1 MESKH
6 QKYELN
12 ENTGEDELIRNL
24 KVISEKL
31 QTTLQEEETQEFIP
45 LAFQLSEEYFISH
58 PSKDVQLL
66 VACCIADI
74 LRIHAPEA
82 PYKDQ
87 DQIKTIFMF
96 LVRQLE
102 GISNPRHKSFS
113 RYFYLMEILAYTKSF
128 TLCFE
133 LEDNQ
138 EVFIALFK
146 LTFKICSI
154 NEPNPKVKSYMLDI
168 MSPLI
173 AEADTV
179 SNELLD
185 VILKHIIE
193 PEKSQNPNAYELCKQ
208 LITKTSDSL
217 SLYVKN
223 FLCTELVQTYDRAY
237 ESTSTINK
245 IFEVMYELYT
255 IAPNSVKLALPTLEG
270 KLQSK
275 EENKRMKALE
285 MLIKI
290 MSEDFASEFPMLWQQ
305 FKQRFADIAPPI
317 RRKCVQASKMFLNN
331 ENKFNTEIIQQ
342 LCARKRDSDENVRFE
357 VVSTVVD
364 LARKNWKFIVETDLI
379 EILKERVMDTKFLI
393 RKEALQ
399 GFSIIYKSHTTELLS
414 QNCESTEETER
425 EKATITMIKNKILH
439 GYYMKT
445 IEDKMLIERL
455 LITCLIPYNLDT
467 KSRMKVLYYLL
478 CDIDEHAV
486 KAFVE
491 LQRQQT
497 KLRKAV
503 FEWIKCHKK
512 DEPNKIEIT
521 TRAYTIASNLPEQ
534 NKSKELLL
542 KFSGHMLKD
551 NEVMQLVEAVLNKD
565 ISCSK
570 CTQKMQQLLKK
581 TGNASPSNF
590 YFNTIKNLL
599 NRIASVTVDKESIE
613 EFIKIVEEK
622 SNGKE
627 IFPLTI
633 LSQVFAPHFYNE
645 KVLNEMLTLLKNDK
659 MEMDYKENIFKAF
672 TNLSAYKS
680 LNDTFPH
687 LSNEL
692 MDMCKKIAVQGNPKQ
707 CKQAVKF
714 MCVNAQE
721 KHDSANFEAVKNI
734 VNSLE
739 TSINISN
746 PHCRTAIIAMS
757 VICEH
762 YGEYFQKEITKV
774 IGRNIVR
781 GLLLNSVLEENDSSQ
796 NHQWIEKDLLPE
808 NIRCIIAACKST
820 VNWLYGLKCDLM
832 SAQKT
837 FKIYDALIITNGNI
851 QEKSKVNKCECSW
864 IKLIAAKSVLKI
876 CEHKVLQQGIL
887 PQQFLNMSK
896 VMLDDSTQ
904 LRDNFLKRLHKG
916 LSRSSSENSLPLEFL
931 SLYVFGGIEKD
942 IHLLDLM
949 RKNFNNILNM
959 KTKILK
965 VNDKDNDLKI
975 NLIYLPLQAIA
986 LLTHSSILNDPNDL
1000 IELRKIEKC
1009 LKFII
1014 DPLIDSLES
1023 TNNISCIKYLIGKI
1037 KLSKSKIEPENEMI
1051 NVVSILMPVHT
1062 ILLF

>member
-1 MESKH
+1 
-6 QKYELN
+6 
-12 ENTGEDELIRNL
+12 
-24 KVISEKL
+24 
-31 QTTLQEEETQEFIP
+31 
-45 LAFQLSEEYFISH
+45 
-58 PSKDVQLL
+58 
-66 VACCIADI
+66 
-74 LRIHAPEA
+74 
-82 PYKDQ
+82 
-87 DQIKTIFMF
+87 MF

-146 LTFKICSI
+146 LIFKICSI
-154 NEPNPKVKSYMLDI
+154 NEPNPKVKSFMLDI
-168 MSPLI
+168 MCPLV

-193 PEKSQNPNAYELCKQ
+193 PEKNQNPNAYELCKQ
-208 LITKTSDSL
+208 LITKTSEAL
-217 SLYVKN
+217 SIYVKN

-245 IFEVMYELYT
+245 IFDVMYELYT
-255 IAPNSVKLALPTLEG
+255 IAPKSVKLSLPTLEG

-275 EENKRMKALE
+275 EENNRMKALE

-290 MSEDFASEFPMLWQQ
+290 LSEEFATEFPMLWQQ
-305 FKQRFADIAPPI
+305 FKQRFADIAPTI
-317 RRKCVQASKMFLNN
+317 RRKCVQASKVFLIN
-331 ENKFNTEIIQQ
+331 ETDFKSEIVQQ
-342 LCARKRDSDENVRFE
+342 LCARKRDSDESVRFE
-357 VVSTVVD
+357 VVTTVVD
-364 LARKNWKFIVETDLI
+364 LARKNWKLVVESDLL
-379 EILKERVMDTKFLI
+379 EILKERVMDTKFI
-393 RKEALQ
+393 VRREALQ
-399 GFSIIYKSHTTELLS
+399 GFSIIYKSHITEMF
-414 QNCESTEETER
+414 QNIDTIGVES
-425 EKATITMIKNKILH
+425 EKINTSMTLIKNKILH

-467 KSRMKVLYYLL
+467 KTRMRVLYYLL

-512 DEPNKIEIT
+512 EEPNKIEIA
-521 TRAYTIASNLPEQ
+521 TRAYTIASNLPDL

-551 NEVMQLVEAVLNKD
+551 NEVIQLTEAILSKE
-565 ISCSK
+565 ISCLK
-570 CTQKMQQLLKK
+570 CTQKMQMLLKK
-581 TGNASPSNF
+581 TGNPSPSNF
-590 YFNTIKNLL
+590 YYNTIKNLL
-599 NRIASVTVDKESIE
+599 NRIASVTVDKESVE
-613 EFIKIVEEK
+613 EFLKIVESK
-622 SNGKE
+622 TNGKE

-633 LSQVFAPHFYNE
+633 LSQVFSPHFYNE
-645 KVLNEMLTLLKNDK
+645 KILNEMLMLLKNDK

-680 LNDTFPH
+680 LDETFPH
-687 LSNEL
+687 ISNEL
-692 MDMCKKIAVQGNPKQ
+692 MNICKRTAIEGFPKQ

-714 MCVNAQE
+714 MCVNTQGKYE
-721 KHDSANFEAVKNI
+721 SANFEAVRNI
-734 VNSLE
+734 VNSLD

-746 PHCRTAIIAMS
+746 PHCRTAITAMS

-762 YGEYFQKEITKV
+762 YGEQFQKEIAKV

-781 GLLLNSVLEENDSSQ
+781 GLLLNSVLEEKDSIQ
-796 NHQWIEKDLLPE
+796 NFWIEKEQLPE

-820 VNWLYGLKCDLM
+820 VHWLYGLKTDFM

-837 FKIYDALIITNGNI
+837 FKIYDALIITDGNI
-851 QEKSKVNKCECSW
+851 QEKCKVNKNESSW
-864 IKLIAAKSVLKI
+864 IKLTAAKSILKI
-876 CEHKVLQQGIL
+876 CEHKTLQKSIL
-887 PQQFLNMSK
+887 PQQFLNLSK
-896 VMLDDSTQ
+896 VMLDESIK
-904 LRDNFLKRLHKG
+904 LRESFLRKLFKG
-916 LSRSSSENSLPLEFL
+916 LNRSSSENSLPLEFL
-931 SLYVFGGIEKD
+931 SLYVFGGIERD

-949 RKNFNNILNM
+949 RKNFNTILNM
-959 KTKILK
+959 KTKILR
-965 VNDKDNDLKI
+965 VNDKGI
-975 NLIYLPLQAIA
+975 
-986 LLTHSSILNDPNDL
+986 
-1000 IELRKIEKC
+1000 
-1009 LKFII
+1009 
-1014 DPLIDSLES
+1014 
-1023 TNNISCIKYLIGKI
+1023 
-1037 KLSKSKIEPENEMI
+1037 
-1051 NVVSILMPVHT
+1051 
-1062 ILLF
+1062 